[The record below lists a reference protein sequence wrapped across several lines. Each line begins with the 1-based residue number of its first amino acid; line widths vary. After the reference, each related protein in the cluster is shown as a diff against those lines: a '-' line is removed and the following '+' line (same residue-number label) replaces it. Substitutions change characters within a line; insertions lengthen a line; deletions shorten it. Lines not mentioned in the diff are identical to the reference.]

1 MEQTGEESRPLQV
14 TKYEIVE
21 NNAVKF
27 EDLKLNPVKDP
38 VSTTIEI
45 SGGESEKRDYYL
57 SECVTSHSEKPKPN
71 IKKAENGTLAL
82 VLYGKISA
90 KFRDIV
96 NQIGDQNTEIL
107 LKKVFGNDYQLAKE
121 AFDRKQFDNNEKL
134 MMAVIYRMRQ
144 DSVNQEQEIFK
155 KHTVDVTAEEV
166 LELTVKTLKDIL
178 SENEITADIKL
189 QKNEYAEEQSVN

>member
-1 MEQTGEESRPLQV
+1 M
-14 TKYEIVE
+14 
-21 NNAVKF
+21 
-27 EDLKLNPVKDP
+27 
-38 VSTTIEI
+38 
-45 SGGESEKRDYYL
+45 
-57 SECVTSHSEKPKPN
+57 
-71 IKKAENGTLAL
+71 KKAENGTLAL
-82 VLYGKISA
+82 VLYGNISA

-107 LKKVFGNDYQLAKE
+107 LKKVFGNDYLLAKE

-189 QKNEYAEEQSVN
+189 QKNEYAEE

>member
-1 MEQTGEESRPLQV
+1 M
-14 TKYEIVE
+14 
-21 NNAVKF
+21 NALHLIQK
-27 EDLKLNPVKDP
+27 K
-38 VSTTIEI
+38 
-45 SGGESEKRDYYL
+45 
-57 SECVTSHSEKPKPN
+57 KPN
-71 IKKAENGTLAL
+71 MKKAENGTLAL
-82 VLYGKISA
+82 VLYGNISA

-121 AFDRKQFDNNEKL
+121 AFERKQFDNNEKL

-155 KHTVDVTAEEV
+155 KHPVDVTAEEV

-189 QKNEYAEEQSVN
+189 QKNEYAEE